1 MYHMKYME
9 IIFALILKEVISI
22 FTGLVEE
29 KGKILSLVKSSTGYK
44 IKILAKKVLENVK
57 IGDSIAV
64 NGVCLTVTKFSSNEF
79 EADIMNE
86 TVKRTNFKRLKINSE
101 VNLEK
106 SLTLNSY
113 LGGHLVTGDVDCEGK
128 IINIVRDGFAI
139 KYEIEIDKKYLKYIV
154 EKGRIT
160 IDGASLTVV
169 DCTSRSFIVSL
180 IPHTQDGITLSNKKI
195 GEYVNIETDLIAKH
209 IEKLIKIDENSIENL
224 LKKF

>member
-44 IKILAKKVLENVK
+44 IKILAKKILENVK

>member
-1 MYHMKYME
+1 ME

-44 IKILAKKVLENVK
+44 IKILAKKILENVK

>member
-1 MYHMKYME
+1 MKYME

-44 IKILAKKVLENVK
+44 IKILAKKILENVK